1 MTLETI
7 IKQYDFNLAYAEQL
21 VWDVPNELM
30 CELPAKGLENHPA
43 FTLGHL
49 VSGSALLVED
59 LGGKLEMP
67 ESWAEL
73 FARNGPGDARMPDL
87 NKYAYPSKSELLN
100 ELERQH
106 EKVKQLLSK
115 MDAGKLNS
123 NFSWRFSSYIP
134 TLLDLITFM
143 CITHEAMHLAQLA
156 AWRRAMNL
164 PSALARL

>member
-7 IKQYDFNLAYAEQL
+7 IKQYDFNLAYAVQL
-21 VWDVPNELM
+21 VGDVPNELM

-49 VSGSALLVED
+49 VSGSAMLVED
-59 LGGKLEMP
+59 LGGKSEIP
-67 ESWAEL
+67 ETWAEL

-87 NKYAYPSKSELLN
+87 NKNAYPSKAELLN

-106 EKVKQLLSK
+106 EKVKQLLNK
-115 MDAGKLNS
+115 MEVSILNS
-123 NFSWRFSSYIP
+123 SFAWRFSSYMP
-134 TLLDLITFM
+134 TLLDVVTFM

-164 PSALARL
+164 PSALGRL